1 VVAQEQSLE
10 EFMRGMKYLYETPS
24 SQRWKDLLVVA
35 CEPICAT
42 HTSDCPWRVTIYGA
56 SPEAQERLENCRMVA
71 QEFIYRPMEEA
82 EKLGLKPG
90 ELRIIS
96 P

>member
-1 VVAQEQSLE
+1 MAQGPSLE
-10 EFMRGMKYLYETPS
+10 EFMQGIKHLYERPHIYT
-24 SQRWKDLLVVA
+24 WKDFLGIA
-35 CEPICAT
+35 GEPICAT